1 VVRGIDLCDEWHGLV
16 AILEDIPQADAGLC
30 GFLPSLG
37 CELGVGVKLEKAAF
51 LTPKSPDGYYL
62 ADWCFRPTP
71 KGFLGMSL
79 KPACNKNGRL
89 GIIRNESLDHGTC
102 AFRAFHGFVCH
113 ISPRILPWNAGCHTQ
128 AIPRPRPS
136 RRIESPQ
143 PFGSNR
149 RMSLN
154 LSRSR
159 SKDAMRYPPFAARA
173 ANQASAKSTFLE
185 SNRFKASMTTSAS
198 AASTPAL

>member
-1 VVRGIDLCDEWHGLV
+1 MCDERHGLV
-16 AILEDIPQADAGLC
+16 AILEDNPQAGAGLC

-37 CELGVGVKLEKAAF
+37 REFGVGVKLEKAAF
-51 LTPKSPDGYYL
+51 LTPKGPDGYHL
-62 ADWCFRPTP
+62 IPWRLRPGP
-71 KGFLGMSL
+71 ARLLRMSFHPTL
-79 KPACNKNGRL
+79 HPNCTF
-89 GIIRNESLDHGTC
+89 IIVWNESLDHGTC
-102 AFRAFHGFVCH
+102 AFRAFHGLVCH

-143 PFGSNR
+143 PLGSNR

-154 LSRSR
+154 LSKSR

-198 AASTPAL
+198 AVSTPAL